1 MGYAENVFDGGGG
14 PLQWNMNFCFAKQ
27 LEVLD
32 IEIYNDFNGVKDEE
46 AQ

>member
-27 LEVLD
+27 LK
-32 IEIYNDFNGVKDEE
+32 F
-46 AQ
+46 